1 LMAVPVTFVLALI
14 SCHAIEQP
22 AMRPKR
28 AVAAWIA
35 SWMASFSPRRA
46 AVLGAKASFVI
57 GTVIILLSADRSWQ
71 FLESMGQLL
80 IGVLA
85 GTILA
90 AALDHAAGRLGIR
103 EAAIWRGKV

>member
-1 LMAVPVTFVLALI
+1 MLI
-14 SCHAIEQP
+14 ERP

-46 AVLGAKASFVI
+46 AVLGAKASFVV
-57 GTVIILLSADRSWQ
+57 GTTMILLSADRSWQ

-85 GTILA
+85 GSIIA
-90 AALDHAAGRLGIR
+90 AALYHAAEKLGIR
-103 EAAIWRGKV
+103 ETAIWRGKA